1 MKKCPYFH
9 WPLFSLS
16 NNFSCQVRYD
26 NTLVTDDWRIAST
39 ECQDAN
45 GRLVRLTEGSEDLYE
60 SLAEANG
67 GPSDASYWIGGHI
80 PALGN

>member
-1 MKKCPYFH
+1 M
-9 WPLFSLS
+9 
-16 NNFSCQVRYD
+16 
-26 NTLVTDDWRIAST
+26 VTDDWRIAST